1 MVQFVQKRQAQKG
14 YRKKC
19 HSGHADRLHLGVPR
33 PLHDESG
40 RALLAD
46 HSAGDFLGR
55 PAAEVGEGLE
65 LDAAL
70 VTRLVVGDHH
80 LARIVDP
87 QLNGDCEIVN

>member
-1 MVQFVQKRQAQKG
+1 MQT
-14 YRKKC
+14 
-19 HSGHADRLHLGVPR
+19 DRLHLGVPR

-40 RALLAD
+40 RAILAD

-87 QLNGDCEIVN
+87 QLDGRDVHFYIHDGTTD